1 MKIRAGAVL
10 FSVFYLLLTTS
21 HLSAQDLGPLFKKMK
36 DGIYVYTGKPSESNC
51 TIILTQEGVVLVDSG
66 NIPVDSQAVMK
77 AVKQLTSQ
85 PIRFLINTE
94 PHTDHTTGHFVFSPP
109 AIIIAAAGA
118 GESMR
123 QAYNPERMKKMMAEP
138 GEMGAAAKGYRLI
151 TPHIEYRDQMTL
163 NLGERTFQLYYLKN
177 VHSEADT
184 AIWLSKERVLFTAAS
199 VGVKRFN
206 NLRPFVS
213 IPDTLAAI
221 KMMKALNP
229 EIVIPGHGD
238 PGTVKILDDMERYY
252 NSLMDRVKQM
262 AQQGKSLDEIK
273 KELRISGTEDWEGK
287 DRFPNNIEA
296 AYRVVKGNNPN

>member
-123 QAYNPERMKKMMAEP
+123 QAYNPERMKKMMEEP

-163 NLGERTFQLYYLKN
+163 NLGERTFQLFYLKN

-184 AIWLSKERVLFTAAS
+184 AIWLPKERVLFTAAS

-206 NLRPFVS
+206 NLRPSVS

-273 KELRISGTEDWEGK
+273 KELRIPGTEGWEGK

-296 AYRVVKGNNPN
+296 AYRAVKGS